1 MCLEV
6 GIMKILICDDEALIR
21 NVIKEYLLLENN
33 EVLEAENGL
42 DAIEIVKTNDVV
54 LVIMDI
60 MMPKMDGYQAV
71 REIKKIKDVPF
82 IMLSAR
88 GEEFDKLVGFDVGVD
103 DYVTKPFS
111 PKELIARIK
120 AVTKRTKG
128 EDATYKYES
137 LVLDDL
143 AHEVTIDGDPVLL
156 TPKEYDLLKY
166 FMQNRN
172 IALSRDAILS
182 NIWGYDFYGDETT
195 VDTHVKTLRNNLG
208 KYRDVIKTVRGMG
221 YKFDVKDKG

>member
-1 MCLEV
+1 
-6 GIMKILICDDEALIR
+6 MKILICDDEALIR
-21 NVIKEYLLLENN
+21 NVIKEYLVVENYQ
-33 EVLEAENGL
+33 VLEAENGI
-42 DAIEIVKTNDVV
+42 DAIEVVKNNDVD

-71 REIKKIKDVPF
+71 REIKKIKDIPF

-88 GEEFDKLVGFDVGVD
+88 GEEFDKLVGFDMGVD

-111 PKELIARIK
+111 PKELVARVK
-120 AVTKRTKG
+120 AVMKRVKR
-128 EDATYKYES
+128 EDNSYVYEG
-137 LVLDDL
+137 LVIDDL
-143 AHEVTIDGDPVLL
+143 AHEVVIDGKNVVL

-166 FMQNRN
+166 FMQNKN
-172 IALSRDAILS
+172 IALSRDTILT
-182 NIWGYDFYGDETT
+182 NIWGYDFYGDERT

-221 YKFDVKDKG
+221 YKFDAKEKD